1 MTSQTP
7 ASVQGFFLLFKAI
20 FWYIDAMELKFTLN
34 SPKLPQ
40 DAIILEFSEGNEVKF
55 KEKAGKETLVFG
67 FGKKSEKSQRKFFT
81 LCRKIVRTAKHHKI
95 KKLVVD
101 FKELAELSDATPEK
115 TARIIAEQFEIANF
129 DFNKFKTEKGHSLEE
144 VLLINTPTE
153 TKKFFEEGLMVG
165 KEVNLCR
172 ELANTPGGDITPEIL
187 AKKAQEACKGT
198 DVKVSIFDE
207 KKIKELKMGAVLG
220 VAKGSKEKTRFIIM
234 EYWGASSSKPAKI
247 SKNEISAGKPI
258 VLVGKGVTFD
268 TGGLSLKPANSML
281 GMHMDMSGGAVV
293 IHTMATI
300 GKLKL
305 KRNVIGLV
313 PAVENMVSGES
324 YRPGDILTSMSG
336 KTIEVLNTDAEG
348 RLILADALTY
358 AERYDP
364 KLVVDV
370 ATLTGAAVVA
380 LGERCSAIFTK
391 DKKLENLMR
400 DFGEE
405 VGEYVWPL
413 PLWEEYE
420 DGIKGNFADLANVDK
435 DGSRWGG
442 AIEAAVFLYQ
452 FAKKYPWIHIDM
464 APRMTSIKSDFLSSG
479 STGEPLKLLL
489 KLVEEY
495 K

>member
-1 MTSQTP
+1 MQ
-7 ASVQGFFLLFKAI
+7 FK
-20 FWYIDAMELKFTLN
+20 YITNKV
-34 SPKLPQ
+34 KLPQ
-40 DAIILEFSEGNEVKF
+40 NTVNLEISEGKEIKF
-55 KEKAGKETLVFG
+55 VEKNGKNSLVFG
-67 FGKKSEKSQRKFFT
+67 IGEKNTKTQRKFFT
-81 LCRKIVRTAKHHKI
+81 LCRKIVRTAKQHKI
-95 KKLVVD
+95 KRLVVD
-101 FKELAELSDATPEK
+101 FKELVELSDATSEK

-129 DFNKFKTEKGHSLEE
+129 NFNKFKKEKGDFLEE

-153 TKKFFEEGLMVG
+153 TKKFFEEGLTVG

-220 VAKGSKEKTRFIIM
+220 VAKGSKEKPRFIVM
-234 EYWGASSSKPAKI
+234 EYKKGGK
-247 SKNEISAGKPI
+247 EKPI

-293 IHTMATI
+293 IHAMAAI

-364 KLVVDV
+364 KVVVDV

-391 DKKLENLMR
+391 DKKLENLMQNL
-400 DFGEE
+400 GEE

-413 PLWEEYE
+413 PLWDEYE

-452 FAKKYPWIHIDM
+452 FAKKYPWVHIDM

-479 STGEPLKLLL
+479 STGEPLRLLL